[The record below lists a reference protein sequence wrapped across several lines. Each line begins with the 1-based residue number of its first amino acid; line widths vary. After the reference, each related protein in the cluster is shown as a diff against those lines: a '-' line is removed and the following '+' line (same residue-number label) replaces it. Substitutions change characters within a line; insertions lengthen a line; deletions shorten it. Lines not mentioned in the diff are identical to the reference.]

1 MPLTVVLPDREM
13 ATVRPESA
21 RLKRPW
27 CGKMSDNPLFDK
39 LNALNGDE
47 LIHIMEQA
55 ATGEDTEE
63 NGLIWVT
70 GLEIANS
77 KGWKDYFIE
86 YFVRK
91 GIINE
96 HKESDEPYLPQDE
109 LERQSLEDLAVSGF
123 RITME
128 EPGMTTL
135 IRELQQASIPYLKL
149 AQPGIPVVCVYE
161 DDVPQIHVIMDKF
174 GLISKREM
182 KPPAYNAAISKAII
196 IAAALLIFGI
206 AMLAL
211 FMIRA

>member
-1 MPLTVVLPDREM
+1 
-13 ATVRPESA
+13 
-21 RLKRPW
+21 
-27 CGKMSDNPLFDK
+27 MSDNPLFDK

-63 NGLIWVT
+63 NGLIWST
-70 GLEIANS
+70 GFDIADK
-77 KGWKDYFIE
+77 KGWHEYFMEYFI
-86 YFVRK
+86 RK
-91 GIINE
+91 GIIAE
-96 HKESDEPYLPQDE
+96 TEDSEKDTIPPEE

-135 IRELQQASIPYLKL
+135 IRELQQASISYLKL

-196 IAAALLIFGI
+196 IAAALLLFGI
-206 AMLAL
+206 AMLA
-211 FMIRA
+211 FFIMQT